1 MGISDRRRQIL
12 DAARD
17 IFAEK
22 GYHRTRV
29 SDIVAAVGVAQGTFY
44 LYFPNKRAVL
54 FALLDELFD
63 LLLKRVREANVPEV
77 GGREDISQ
85 QVARLLADLSRT
97 YQENRVLTK
106 LLFCEASTLDQGL
119 REKLNAR
126 YIELVGLIQTY
137 LQRGVDQGL
146 IRGLDTEV
154 AAYAL
159 LGLADQAAFHWLV
172 LKKEG
177 APLDRLI
184 EEQVRFGLYGLL
196 GEGPDG

>member
-1 MGISDRRRQIL
+1 MGINDRRRQIL

-54 FALLDELFD
+54 FALLDELFE

-77 GGREDISQ
+77 GSREDISQ
-85 QVARLLADLSRT
+85 QVARLLADLLRT
-97 YQENRVLTK
+97 YQGNRVLIK
-106 LLFCEASTLDQGL
+106 LLFCEASTPDQGL

-126 YIELVGLIQTY
+126 YTELVGLIQTY

-172 LKKEG
+172 LKKEEV
-177 APLDRLI
+177 PLDRLI
-184 EEQVRFGLYGLL
+184 EEQVKFGLYGLL